1 MIGEYIMAIGLGII
15 VLSILAGMYGHAV
28 AEVRFEGEL
37 KKAYEE
43 IEDLYAVIHSFRAGI
58 GSAGAAHPSGSRPDY
73 LKPVS

>member
-1 MIGEYIMAIGLGII
+1 MIAEHIMALCLGIM

-28 AEVRFEGEL
+28 AEIKFENEL
-37 KKAYEE
+37 RKAYEE

-58 GSAGAAHPSGSRPDY
+58 SSAGAAHPSGSRPDY